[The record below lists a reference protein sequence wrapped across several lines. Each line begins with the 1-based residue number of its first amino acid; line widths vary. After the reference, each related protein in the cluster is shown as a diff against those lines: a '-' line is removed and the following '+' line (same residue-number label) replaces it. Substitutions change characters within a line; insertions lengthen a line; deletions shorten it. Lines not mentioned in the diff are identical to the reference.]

1 MQTFVYTKMTMQML
15 IAALFRTAVNQ
26 KQSENLS
33 TSDQIKK
40 LNFTIKTTNIDKF
53 CNMNEPQKL
62 YAQ

>member
-1 MQTFVYTKMTMQML
+1 MQML
-15 IAALFRTAVNQ
+15 IAALFRTAGNQ

>member
-26 KQSENLS
+26 KQSENLL

-40 LNFTIKTTNIDKF
+40 LNFTIKRTN
-53 CNMNEPQKL
+53 
-62 YAQ
+62 Y